1 MYYTIENNKLIRC
14 VEPIEGNPNI
24 VLEEYKEG
32 TVPKNK
38 HNIASSVFNDVFSHY
53 SFHFE
58 SRDGFDLLCM
68 RMKSVDN
75 FSRKDFPIY
84 IFLKSNSLIIYA
96 VKTERIEERLDTASK
111 NSSNIMSL
119 GEVVYQFMNMQI
131 NEDLKYLESFENE
144 FTKIEER
151 VFDDDRNDDY
161 IHEFISVREKIRR
174 IKLYYEQFLNILNDI
189 EANENGLFD
198 KHSVKQF
205 RILSRKTERL
215 YTKTISLMDYI
226 SEIRS
231 AYQAEVELSLN
242 KTMKVLTVISVV
254 VLPLTLIVGWYGMN
268 FDMPEYNSPYGYP
281 VMVGLSILSVTIS
294 ILYFRKHNI

>member
-1 MYYTIENNKLIRC
+1 
-14 VEPIEGNPNI
+14 
-24 VLEEYKEG
+24 
-32 TVPKNK
+32 
-38 HNIASSVFNDVFSHY
+38 
-53 SFHFE
+53 
-58 SRDGFDLLCM
+58 
-68 RMKSVDN
+68 MKSVDN

-96 VKTERIEERLDTASK
+96 VETERIEERLDTASK

-119 GEVVYQFMNMQI
+119 GEVIYQFMNMQI
-131 NEDLKYLESFENE
+131 NGDLKYLESFENE

-161 IHEFISVREKIRR
+161 IHEFISVRKKLRR

-226 SEIRS
+226 SEIRT

>member
-1 MYYTIENNKLIRC
+1 
-14 VEPIEGNPNI
+14 
-24 VLEEYKEG
+24 
-32 TVPKNK
+32 
-38 HNIASSVFNDVFSHY
+38 
-53 SFHFE
+53 
-58 SRDGFDLLCM
+58 
-68 RMKSVDN
+68 
-75 FSRKDFPIY
+75 
-84 IFLKSNSLIIYA
+84 
-96 VKTERIEERLDTASK
+96 
-111 NSSNIMSL
+111 MSL
-119 GEVVYQFMNMQI
+119 GEVIYQFMNMQI
-131 NEDLKYLESFENE
+131 NGDLKYLESFENE

-161 IHEFISVREKIRR
+161 IHEFISVRKKLRR

-226 SEIRS
+226 SEIRT